1 MDIAMF
7 AVLIASMMLCSDVQ
21 SIIDTVRV
29 DRYLSS
35 DTKTEIVEM
44 LIKETPECELNEG
57 SKHTT
62 EKTDSV

>member
-7 AVLIASMMLCSDVQ
+7 AVLIASMMPCSDVQ

-44 LIKETPECELNEG
+44 LIKETPDCELNVA
-57 SKHTT
+57 TL
-62 EKTDSV
+62 